1 MRAIKGFLLR
11 HRTGSLLAAYLIVS
25 LTLLAVTSDAV
36 RIDFKKAGVTVVSVF
51 QRGGAEVGR
60 FFGRMVNSIGELRRL
75 RENYESLQE
84 QIQQYRVN
92 EREIAQMRS
101 ENMRLREQLGFSE
114 TLTGSYQAAEVIG
127 TDAGDFLSGL
137 LIDKGSVHGIE
148 KNMPVVAY
156 AGGFEALVG
165 KIIQVGPVSSIVMPL
180 FDPGCYVPGRMQS
193 SRYTGLINGQ
203 GTRLDN
209 LLMTSIPK
217 SARGAIKVGDI
228 VMTSGLSSIYPAD
241 LYVGRVTEIGAKP
254 WDTSLLVDIEPAVDF
269 SRLEYVFV
277 LGAKKR

>member
-1 MRAIKGFLLR
+1 MRAIKTFVAR
-11 HRTGSLLAAYLIVS
+11 HRTGSLLTAYLIVS
-25 LTLLAVTSDAV
+25 LTLLTITSEAVK
-36 RIDFKKAGVTVVSVF
+36 IDLKKAGVTVVSVV
-51 QRGGAEVGR
+51 QRGGGEVGR
-60 FFGRMVNSIGELRRL
+60 FFGRMINSIGELRRL

-92 EREIAQMRS
+92 ERAIAEMRE
-101 ENMRLREQLGFSE
+101 ENMRLREQLEFSE
-114 TLTGSYQAAEVIG
+114 SLAGSYRAAEIIG
-127 TDAGDFLSGL
+127 MDAGDFLTGL
-137 LIDKGSVHGIE
+137 LIDKGSVHGLE

-165 KIIQVGPVSSIVMPL
+165 KIMQVGPVSSIVMPL
-180 FDPGCYVPGRMQS
+180 FDPSCYVPGRMQS

-209 LLMTSIPK
+209 LVMTSIPK
-217 SARGAIKVGDI
+217 SARGALKVGDI

-241 LYVGRVTEIGAKP
+241 LHVGRVTQIGAKP
-254 WDTSLLVDIEPAVDF
+254 WDTSLLVEIEPAVDF

-277 LGAKKR
+277 LETNRK

>member
-1 MRAIKGFLLR
+1 MRTVKAFLLK
-11 HRTGSLLAAYLIVS
+11 HRTGSLLTAYLVVS
-25 LTLLAVTSDAV
+25 LILLSVTSDAV
-36 RIDFKKAGVTVVSVF
+36 NIDLKKAGVTIVSVV

-84 QIQQYRVN
+84 QMHEYRVN
-92 EREIAQMRS
+92 EREIAEMRS
-101 ENMRLREQLGFSE
+101 ENGRLRDQLDFSE
-114 TLTGSYQAAEVIG
+114 SLAGTYRSAEIIG
-127 TDAGDFLSGL
+127 MDAGDFLSGL

-156 AGGFEALVG
+156 SGGFEALVG
-165 KIIQVGPVSSIVMPL
+165 KIFQVGPVSSIVLPL
-180 FDPGCYVPGRMQS
+180 FDPSCYVPGRMQS

-209 LLMTSIPK
+209 LVMSSIPK
-217 SARGAIKVGDI
+217 SARGSLKVGDI

-241 LYVGRVTEIGAKP
+241 LYVGRVTQIGAKP
-254 WDTSLLVDIEPAVDF
+254 WDTSLVVNIEPAVEF
-269 SRLEYVFV
+269 SKLEYVFV
-277 LGAKKR
+277 LEAK